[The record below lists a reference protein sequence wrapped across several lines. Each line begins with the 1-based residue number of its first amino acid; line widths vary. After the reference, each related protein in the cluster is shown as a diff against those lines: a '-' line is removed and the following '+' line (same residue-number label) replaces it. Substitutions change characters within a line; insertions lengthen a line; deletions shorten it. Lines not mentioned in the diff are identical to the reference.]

1 MKNPIKS
8 MSYDKFQIDV
18 RHFPDKNHRVIAT
31 RFDSIGRISPCDIEF
46 GNKKVISG
54 TTPRAKAR
62 TQEGKNKRKT
72 ERQVRA
78 RVSPGGIKS

>member
-1 MKNPIKS
+1 

-54 TTPRAKAR
+54 TTAESRSESAGREEQEEDGETGAR
-62 TQEGKNKRKT
+62 PCL
-72 ERQVRA
+72 
-78 RVSPGGIKS
+78 SPGGIKS